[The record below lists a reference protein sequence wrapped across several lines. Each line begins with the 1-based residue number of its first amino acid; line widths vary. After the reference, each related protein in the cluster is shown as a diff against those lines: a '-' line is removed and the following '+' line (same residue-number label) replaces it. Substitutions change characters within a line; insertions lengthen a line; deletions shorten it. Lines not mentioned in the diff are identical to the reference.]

1 MLIQTPSD
9 KLNYRIE
16 RLYFAYKVST
26 KKKPFRIFFNFS
38 LFPQKTYLFL
48 KMFSPKVIVPPLN
61 QDAKSDRAVES
72 PTSYF
77 CSTNHY
83 QQQLNLNVVRQYS
96 LQDAIRLASQANMKH
111 DANGC
116 CCCDT
121 VAGYYMTALKYA
133 RENEPIQCNSDLY
146 DLVWR
151 MTNLVLAHRETS
163 KYQYLNWFDTISEE
177 LWKFAKQLK
186 EESYECDL
194 HIPTTGLYKRGSI
207 DSTHS
212 DNSNSSFE
220 DDEENYRRAIRINI
234 YNCRAL
240 VYEQSNEVN
249 QAIIYYRKCAA
260 VRSTPFEPQQ
270 HTQQSA
276 LAAMHR
282 LIQSSPPQLKQ
293 RTSYNSAFMSCD
305 SLSSSTTVSSASS
318 STSSKSSISCSS
330 CGIEKKVMPVC
341 AKCKT
346 QPYCS
351 VRCMKTHKSTHT
363 SVCSPQKSS

>member
-1 MLIQTPSD
+1 
-9 KLNYRIE
+9 
-16 RLYFAYKVST
+16 
-26 KKKPFRIFFNFS
+26 
-38 LFPQKTYLFL
+38 
-48 KMFSPKVIVPPLN
+48 MFSPKLIVSPLHK
-61 QDAKSDRAVES
+61 DSKSVES

-77 CSTNHY
+77 CTTDHY
-83 QQQLNLNVVRQYS
+83 QQQLNLNAVRQYS

-121 VAGYYMTALKYA
+121 VAGYYITALKFA
-133 RENEPIQCNSDLY
+133 RENEPVQCNSDLY

-163 KYQYLNWFDTISEE
+163 KYQHLNWFDVISEE
-177 LWKFAKQLK
+177 LWEFAKQLK

-194 HIPTTGLYKRGSI
+194 HIPTNGVYKRGSI

-212 DNSNSSFE
+212 DSSSSGYE

-282 LIQSSPPQLKQ
+282 LIKSSPASPTLKQ
-293 RTSYNSAFMSCD
+293 RASYSSAFMSCD
-305 SLSSSTTVSSASS
+305 SLASSTTVSSASS
-318 STSSKSSISCSS
+318 TSSKSNVSCAN
-330 CGIEKKVMPVC
+330 CGIEKSTMPVC
-341 AKCKT
+341 AKCKV
-346 QPYCS
+346 QRYCS
-351 VRCMKTHKSTHT
+351 VSCMKTHKSVHT
-363 SVCSPQKSS
+363 SVCRPQQKSLSL